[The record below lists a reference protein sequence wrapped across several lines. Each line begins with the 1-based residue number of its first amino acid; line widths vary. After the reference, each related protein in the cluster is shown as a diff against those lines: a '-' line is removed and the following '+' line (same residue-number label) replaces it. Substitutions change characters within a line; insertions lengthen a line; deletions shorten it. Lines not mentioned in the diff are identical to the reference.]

1 MNNFIWLFII
11 VILLLITVIVFTKKS
26 KEKLN
31 FTASYNYNHPVQYF
45 RKGRKNKHKNKN
57 QANQLNDTYPEC
69 TPDDLST
76 KGCSQCPQPSSGQD
90 TYCCMNGNPPACSS
104 PGGGPIAGCTP
115 QCVIKYKP
123 PAPVEECTQ
132 EQIYQDQC
140 NKWIIAGTSTTHGTA
155 VSSLTV
161 STFAITTCSWPET
174 SAYPVAG
181 KLFGGRSTSS

>member
-104 PGGGPIAGCTP
+104 PGGGPTLD
-115 QCVIKYKP
+115 YRRN
-123 PAPVEECTQ
+123 E
-132 EQIYQDQC
+132 Y
-140 NKWIIAGTSTTHGTA
+140 NSWHR
-155 VSSLTV
+155 SLQ
-161 STFAITTCSWPET
+161 SDS
-174 SAYPVAG
+174 
-181 KLFGGRSTSS
+181 